1 MSIAVLVFGDAFE
14 DFCFSLFD
22 LDEATGLL
30 DGVGECWVSE
40 TGTQMSS
47 ASGDEIS
54 TTMSICFFDF
64 CACSVASRNC
74 FDVNCTGRNLSKAG
88 APRRNF
94 SGRGAWTNTA

>member
-1 MSIAVLVFGDAFE
+1 
-14 DFCFSLFD
+14 
-22 LDEATGLL
+22 
-30 DGVGECWVSE
+30 
-40 TGTQMSS
+40 
-47 ASGDEIS
+47 
-54 TTMSICFFDF
+54 MSICFFDF